1 MRTEKFSAPADYSR
15 ADIALSERLEG
26 YTRSA
31 VKKLFDGG
39 YVAVN
44 GKIAKPSLAINVGDE
59 IEATL
64 PDPVECVAHP
74 EDIPIDIIYQD
85 ADVAVINKP
94 QGLTV
99 HAGNGNID
107 GTLVNALLFKLDNLS
122 GVGGVIRPGI
132 VHRIDKNT
140 SGLLVVAKNDKA
152 HLNLAEQIAEKSC
165 RRTYIALLEGNLK
178 DDSGTVTTYIGRSQ
192 SDRTKMAVVQPEK
205 GKIAITDYT
214 VLERA
219 QLGSQQYT
227 LCRFDLHTGR
237 THQIRVHAKHL
248 NHPVVGDDVYGRK
261 KREFNL
267 NGQLLHAW
275 RLEFTHPT
283 SGERLTFTAPLPDYF
298 TQVLK
303 KLGIEFKLH

>member
-1 MRTEKFSAPADYSR
+1 MRVEKFAAPANYSR
-15 ADIALSERLEG
+15 ADIALSERLEDF
-26 YTRSA
+26 TRSA

-39 YVAVN
+39 MVTVN
-44 GKIAKPSLAINVGDE
+44 GKTAKPSLTINAGDE
-59 IEATL
+59 IEAVL
-64 PDPVECVAHP
+64 PAPSECAARP

-99 HAGNGNID
+99 HAGNGNVD
-107 GTLVNALLFKLDNLS
+107 GTLVNALLYRLDNLS
-122 GVGGVIRPGI
+122 GIGGVIRPGI

-152 HLNLAEQIAEKSC
+152 HLSLAEQIAYKTC

-178 DDSGTVTTYIGRSQ
+178 DDGGTVSTYIGRSQ
-192 SDRTKMAVVQPEK
+192 SDRTKMAVVPPEK
-205 GKIAITDYT
+205 GKLAITDYT
-214 VLERA
+214 VLKRA
-219 QLGSQQYT
+219 QLGGQSYT

-261 KREFNL
+261 KREFGL
-267 NGQLLHAW
+267 SGQLLHAY

-283 SGERLTFTAPLPDYF
+283 SGARMAFTAPLPDYF
-298 TQVLK
+298 TDVLK
-303 KLGIEFKLH
+303 KLGIDNFDL

>member
-1 MRTEKFSAPADYSR
+1 MRTEKFAAEITCSR
-15 ADIALSERLEG
+15 ADVALSEKLTE

-31 VKKLFDGG
+31 VKKLFECG
-39 YVAVN
+39 YVTIN
-44 GKIAKPSLAINVGDE
+44 GKPAKPSQSVSAGDTFE
-59 IEATL
+59 ITL
-64 PDPVECVAHP
+64 PDPVECVAKP

-85 ADVAVINKP
+85 SDVAVINKP

-107 GTLVNALLFKLDNLS
+107 GTLVNALLYKLDNLS
-122 GVGGVIRPGI
+122 GIGGVIRPGI

-152 HLNLAEQIAEKSC
+152 HLSLAEQIAEKSC
-165 RRTYIALLEGNLK
+165 RRIYIALLEGNLK
-178 DDSGTVTTYIGRSQ
+178 NDSGTVTTYIGRSP
-192 SDRTKMAVVQPEK
+192 SDRTKMAVVSPEK
-205 GKIAITDYT
+205 GKLAVTDYT
-214 VLERA
+214 VLARA
-219 QLGSQQYT
+219 QLGANNYT

-261 KREFNL
+261 KREFGL
-267 NGQLLHAW
+267 NGQLLHAY

-283 SGERLTFTAPLPDYF
+283 SGERLAFTAPLPDYF
-298 TQVLK
+298 TAVLK
-303 KLGIEFKLH
+303 KLNVQINL

>member
-1 MRTEKFSAPADYSR
+1 MEQKIFTAERNCAR
-15 ADIALSERLEG
+15 ADIYLSEKLPD

-39 YVAVN
+39 AVEINGAVAKASRKVEE
-44 GKIAKPSLAINVGDE
+44 GDKIAVALSEPK
-59 IEATL
+59 
-64 PDPVECVAHP
+64 ECAAVP
-74 EDIPIDIIYQD
+74 QDIPIDIVYQD
-85 ADVAVINKP
+85 DDLAVINKP

-99 HAGNGNID
+99 HAGNGNED

-122 GVGGVIRPGI
+122 GIGGVIRPGI

-152 HLNLAEQIAEKSC
+152 HLNLAEQIAQKTC

-178 DDSGTVTTYIGRSQ
+178 EDSGTVTTYIGRSP
-192 SDRTKMAVVQPEK
+192 SDRVKMAVVPPEK

-214 VLERA
+214 VLGRNN
-219 QLGSQQYT
+219 GYT
-227 LCRFDLHTGR
+227 LCRFDLQTGR
-237 THQIRVHAKHL
+237 THQIRVHAKYL

-267 NGQLLHAW
+267 AGQLLHAYKL
-275 RLEFTHPT
+275 RFVHPT
-283 SGERLTFTAPLPDYF
+283 TGEEMEFCAPLPDYF
-298 TQVLK
+298 LKVLK
-303 KLGIEFKLH
+303 KLGLDKFDLNS

>member
-1 MRTEKFSAPADYSR
+1 MRTEKFIASADYSR

-31 VKKLFDGG
+31 VKKLFDSG

-44 GKIAKPSLAINVGDE
+44 GKSAKPSAAINAGDE

-85 ADVAVINKP
+85 SDVAVINKP

-152 HLNLAEQIAEKSC
+152 HVNLAEQIAEKSC

-178 DDSGTVTTYIGRSQ
+178 DENGTVTTYIGRSQ
-192 SDRTKMAVVQPEK
+192 SDRTKMAVVPPEK

-283 SGERLTFTAPLPDYF
+283 SGERLAFTAPLPDYF
-298 TQVLK
+298 SEVLK
-303 KLGIEFKLH
+303 KLSVEFKLR

>member
-1 MRTEKFSAPADYSR
+1 MRTEKFSASADYAR
-15 ADIALSERLEG
+15 ADIALSERLQDF
-26 YTRSA
+26 TRSA

-39 YVAVN
+39 FVTVN
-44 GKIAKPSLAINVGDE
+44 GKAAKASQSVRAGDE
-59 IEATL
+59 IAATL
-64 PDPVECVAHP
+64 PDPVESFAHP
-74 EDIPIDIIYQD
+74 EDIPVDIIYQD
-85 ADVAVINKP
+85 NDVAVINKP

-99 HAGNGNID
+99 HAGNGNAD
-107 GTLVNALLFKLDNLS
+107 GTLVNALLFRLDNLS

-140 SGLLVVAKNDKA
+140 SGLLVVAKNDRA
-152 HLNLAEQIAEKSC
+152 HVNLAEQIAEKSC

-178 DDSGTVTTYIGRSQ
+178 NDSGTVTTYIGRSQ
-192 SDRTKMAVVQPEK
+192 SDRTKMAVVPPEK

-219 QLGSQQYT
+219 QLGGQSYT

-237 THQIRVHAKHL
+237 THQIRVHAKYL

-283 SGERLTFTAPLPDYF
+283 SGERLVFTAPLPGYF
-298 TQVLK
+298 SEVLK
-303 KLGIEFKLH
+303 KLNIKYNFC